1 MWFKSFKAFKENPEN
16 KAILL
21 AVSRYILFAYK
32 ITEDAENQNWRENF
46 IDKWLAE
53 ADSSS
58 GVKFLPNPID
68 IAISRRF
75 IYVD

>member
-21 AVSRYILFAYK
+21 AVSRYILFSYK
-32 ITEDAENQNWRENF
+32 VTEDAENQNWRENF

-53 ADSSS
+53 VDSFL
-58 GVKFLPNPID
+58 GVKSILPID

-75 IYVD
+75 IFGD